1 MPSVVLICGSRAWVD
16 MAPID
21 DVVAKITPGSLVV
34 QGGAPGA
41 DTIARDA
48 AWNRGHHVAEIEA
61 RWSRHGKA
69 AGPRRNAAMTL
80 LAPALTAAYAFPLGE
95 SKGTWDM
102 VTRLKQAGVETYVWE
117 PGAGLVRYA

>member
-1 MPSVVLICGSRAWVD
+1 VLSVVLICGSRNWVD

-21 DVVAKITPGSLVV
+21 
-34 QGGAPGA
+34 
-41 DTIARDA
+41 